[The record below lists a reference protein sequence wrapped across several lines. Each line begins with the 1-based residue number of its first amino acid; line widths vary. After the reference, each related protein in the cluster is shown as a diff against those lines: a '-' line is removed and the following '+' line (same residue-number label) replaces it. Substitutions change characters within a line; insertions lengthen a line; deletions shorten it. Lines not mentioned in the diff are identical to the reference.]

1 MVSNYTVIPN
11 TGITELN
18 FRADVAECK
27 FYSLSRNLFNMKINI
42 KTRTEMLNSLV
53 RSRMLYSCQTWCC
66 TKTQLTH
73 INAVTIMSQNDAPG
87 EKQKIV
93 GAREQRITAL
103 ISHILLGK
111 GF

>member
-1 MVSNYTVIPN
+1 MLVIGLIN
-11 TGITELN
+11 G
-18 FRADVAECK
+18 C
-27 FYSLSRNLFNMKINI
+27 LSVFGCPWICAASV
-42 KTRTEMLNSLV
+42 RT
-53 RSRMLYSCQTWCC
+53 
-66 TKTQLTH
+66 LTH

-111 GF
+111 GVFDSKKTKNLKIIKIF